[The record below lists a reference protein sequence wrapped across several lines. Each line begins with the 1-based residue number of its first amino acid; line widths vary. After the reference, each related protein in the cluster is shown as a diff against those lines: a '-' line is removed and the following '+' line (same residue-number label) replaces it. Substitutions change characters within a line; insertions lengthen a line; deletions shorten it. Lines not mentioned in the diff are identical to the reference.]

1 MQKDEISECGIF
13 IADISPCILK
23 DGNLDIK
30 CDANPN
36 VMYELGIAHNLK
48 KPIILMREEIPF
60 TKKVPSD
67 IQEKYRIGYKRSD
80 TRQSQQDIQDA
91 IKSVLDN
98 FFELG

>member
-1 MQKDEISECGIF
+1 MKPFQQKYKKSTKEQKSC
-13 IADISPCILK
+13 LQ
-23 DGNLDIK
+23 
-30 CDANPN
+30 NPN
-36 VMYELGIAHNLK
+36 VMYELGIAYNLR
-48 KPIILMREEIPF
+48 KPIILMREEVPF

-67 IQEKYRIGYKRSD
+67 IQEKYRIGYKRSN

>member
-1 MQKDEISECGIF
+1 MENNRCLH
-13 IADISPCILK
+13 LK
-23 DGNLDIK
+23 
-30 CDANPN
+30 
-36 VMYELGIAHNLK
+36 
-48 KPIILMREEIPF
+48 LMREEVPF